1 MKKKLTKSDLQLGSL
16 CIIPATLV
24 FIFSYIPLFGLI
36 LAFKRYNYSKG
47 IFGSDWVGFENF
59 KFFFTSDAFLRITR
73 NTLGLNILFIAAGVI
88 SAIILAILLFEI
100 NSRIK
105 TKVFQTVLI
114 TPHFIS
120 MVIVAYMVFAILS
133 PENGFLNRIL
143 GLDIDW
149 YSKPNAWPII
159 LLITSVWKNVGM
171 DSVIYYA
178 TLMGIDVSLFEAA
191 EIDGASWWQK
201 TKSIVIPSL
210 KSVAIILTILKIG
223 SIFRADFGLFYQVTR
238 NVGVLYP
245 TTDVVDTYVY
255 RALRELNDVGMST
268 AVGFLQSCVG
278 FVTVM
283 VTNTIVKKIEPESAL
298 F

>member
-1 MKKKLTKSDLQLGSL
+1 MKKKLTRSDWQLGSL

-59 KFFFTSDAFLRITR
+59 KFFFTSDAFARITR
-73 NTLGLNILFIAAGVI
+73 NTLCLNILFITAGII
-88 SAIILAILLFEI
+88 SAISLAIILFEI
-100 NSRIK
+100 NSRLK
-105 TKVFQTVLI
+105 TKIFQTILI
-114 TPHFIS
+114 TPHFMS

-143 GLDIDW
+143 GCDIDW
-149 YSKPNAWPII
+149 YSRPGAWPVI
-159 LLITSVWKNVGM
+159 LMITSIWKHVGM
-171 DSVIYYA
+171 DSVMYYA
-178 TLMGIDVSLFEAA
+178 TLMGLDNTLFEAA
-191 EIDGASWWQK
+191 KIDGANWWQR

-223 SIFRADFGLFYQVTR
+223 NIFRADFGLFYQVTR
-238 NVGVLYP
+238 NVGVLYS
-245 TTDVVDTYVY
+245 TTDVIDTYVY

-278 FVTVM
+278 FVMVM
-283 VTNTIVKKIEPESAL
+283 ITNAIVKKIEPDNAL

>member
-1 MKKKLTKSDLQLGSL
+1 MKKKLTRSDWQLGTL

-59 KFFFTSDAFLRITR
+59 KFFFTSDAFVRVTR
-73 NTLGLNILFIAAGVI
+73 NTLFLNVLFIVAGII
-88 SAIILAILLFEI
+88 SAISLAIILFEI
-100 NSRIK
+100 NSRFK
-105 TKVFQTVLI
+105 TKIFQTILI
-114 TPHFIS
+114 TPHFMS

-133 PENGFLNRIL
+133 PGNGFLNSLL
-143 GLDIDW
+143 GIDIDW
-149 YSKPNAWPII
+149 YSTPGVWPVI
-159 LLITSVWKNVGM
+159 LTITTVWKNVGI
-171 DSVIYYA
+171 DSIIYYA
-178 TLMGIDVSLFEAA
+178 TLMGIDSSLFEAA
-191 EIDGASWWQK
+191 EIDGASWWQR

-223 SIFRADFGLFYQVTR
+223 GIFRADFGLFYQVTR

-245 TTDVVDTYVY
+245 TTDVIDTYVY

-268 AVGFLQSCVG
+268 AVGLLQSCVG
-278 FVTVM
+278 FIMVM
-283 VTNTIVKKIEPESAL
+283 LTNAIVKKIEPDNAL

>member
-1 MKKKLTKSDLQLGSL
+1 MKKKITKSDWQLGSL

-59 KFFFTSDAFLRITR
+59 KFFFTSDAFFRITR
-73 NTLGLNILFIAAGVI
+73 NTLGLNILFIASGVI
-88 SAIILAILLFEI
+88 SAVILAILLFEI

-114 TPHFIS
+114 TPNFIS

-143 GLDIDW
+143 GIDIDW

-201 TKSIVIPSL
+201 TKNIVIPSL

-278 FVTVM
+278 LVMVM